1 MIDISSAILD
11 PELGV
16 VSFTVE
22 RSVWKRDQGEN
33 VLLAKSTASAVG
45 CIHPGT
51 AETLSQLPEED
62 RYEEHIV
69 IYTAYPLSLGEND
82 GITFT
87 VPDRILWNS
96 QTWRVVRVRDW
107 SSFGYIQALAVLV
120 REGSS

>member
-1 MIDISSAILD
+1 MFSISPAIMD
-11 PELGV
+11 PELG
-16 VSFTVE
+16 SITFTVE

-62 RYEEHIV
+62 RHEEHIV
-69 IYTAYPLSLGEND
+69 IYTAYPLSLGQND

-96 QTWRVVRVRDW
+96 QTWRVVRIRDW
-107 SSFGYIQALAVLV
+107 SAFGYIQALAVLI

>member
-1 MIDISSAILD
+1 MFSISPAIMD
-11 PELGV
+11 PELG
-16 VSFTVE
+16 SITFTVE

-62 RYEEHIV
+62 RHEEHIV
-69 IYTAYPLSLGEND
+69 IYTAYPLSLGQND

-87 VPDRILWNS
+87 VPDRILRNN
-96 QTWRVVRVRDW
+96 QTWRVVRIRDW
-107 SSFGYIQALAVLV
+107 SSFGYVQALAVLI

>member
-1 MIDISSAILD
+1 MIDISAAILD
-11 PELGV
+11 PELGS

-62 RYEEHIV
+62 RHEEHIV
-69 IYTAYPLSLGEND
+69 IYTAYPLSLGQND

-87 VPDRILWNS
+87 VPDRILWDNAC
-96 QTWRVVRVRDW
+96 WRVVKIKDW
-107 SSFGYIQALAVLV
+107 SGFGYIQALAVLV

>member
-1 MIDISSAILD
+1 MIDISSVILD
-11 PELGV
+11 PELGSV
-16 VSFTVE
+16 TFTVE

-62 RYEEHIV
+62 RHEEHIV
-69 IYTAYPLSLGEND
+69 IYTAYPLSLGQND

-87 VPDRILWNS
+87 VPDRILRNN
-96 QTWRVVRVRDW
+96 QTWRVVRIRDW
-107 SSFGYIQALAVLV
+107 SAFGYIQALAVLI